1 MSMPL
6 HQVMHFVLK
15 SSDVFVHVVC
25 DGPTSVLCTC
35 LYDYNIDTPFL
46 KTVFPGKRKTQTN
59 TTFKKEKGKTEVSPK
74 TF

>member
-1 MSMPL
+1 MPL

-46 KTVFPGKRKTQTN
+46 KTVFRGRERPRLTQLSKKRK
-59 TTFKKEKGKTEVSPK
+59 GKQK
-74 TF
+74 